1 MSYERYR
8 ARQLITHNSYLITHH
23 KMLEIIRQIPIDY
36 YVWLSTTLFC
46 IGVFGVLIRRNAIV
60 VLMCVE
66 LMLNAVNLLLAAFS
80 TYLSDGQGQI
90 MVFFI
95 MVVAAAEAAVGL
107 GILVMIY
114 RNTKSTDISLLDKLR
129 N

>member
-1 MSYERYR
+1 
-8 ARQLITHNSYLITHH
+8 
-23 KMLEIIRQIPIDY
+23 MLESIRIVPIEY
-36 YVWLSTTLFC
+36 YVWLSTILFV
-46 IGVFGVLIRRNAIV
+46 IGIFGVLTRRNAIV

-80 TYLSDGQGQI
+80 TYLSDPQGQI

-114 RNTKSTDISLLDKLR
+114 RNTKSTDISLLDRLR

>member
-1 MSYERYR
+1 
-8 ARQLITHNSYLITHH
+8 
-23 KMLEIIRQIPIDY
+23 MLEVIKFIPIEY
-36 YVWLSTTLFC
+36 YLYLSATLFC
-46 IGVFGVLIRRNAIV
+46 IGVFGVLTRRNAIV

-80 TYLSDGQGQI
+80 TYLSDAQGQI

-114 RNTKSTDISLLDKLR
+114 RNTKSTDISLLDNLK

>member
-1 MSYERYR
+1 
-8 ARQLITHNSYLITHH
+8 
-23 KMLEIIRQIPIDY
+23 MLEVIKFVPIEY
-36 YVWLSTTLFC
+36 YLYLAAMLFC
-46 IGVFGVLIRRNAIV
+46 IGVFGVLTRRNAIV
-60 VLMCVE
+60 VLMCIE

-80 TYLSDGQGQI
+80 TYLGDAQGKI

-114 RNTKSTDISLLDKLR
+114 RNTNSTDISLLDKLK

>member
-1 MSYERYR
+1 
-8 ARQLITHNSYLITHH
+8 
-23 KMLEIIRQIPIDY
+23 MLETVRSIPIDY
-36 YVWLSTTLFC
+36 YVFYATVLFV
-46 IGVFGVLIRRNAIV
+46 IGIFGVLMRRNAIV
-60 VLMCVE
+60 VLMCIE

-80 TYLSDGQGQI
+80 TYLSDAQGQI

-95 MVVAAAEAAVGL
+95 MVVAAAEASVGL

-114 RNTKSTDISLLDKLR
+114 RNTKSTDISLLDNLR

>member
-1 MSYERYR
+1 
-8 ARQLITHNSYLITHH
+8 
-23 KMLEIIRQIPIDY
+23 MLETIKHVPIDY
-36 YVWLSTTLFC
+36 YVWLSTVLFV
-46 IGVFGVLIRRNAIV
+46 IGVFGVLVRRNAIV

-80 TYLSDGQGQI
+80 TYLNDAQGQI

-114 RNTKSTDISLLDKLR
+114 RNTKSTDVSLLDKLR

>member
-1 MSYERYR
+1 MNE
-8 ARQLITHNSYLITHH
+8 A
-23 KMLEIIRQIPIDY
+23 IRSIPIDY
-36 YVWLSTTLFC
+36 YVFYATILFV
-46 IGVFGVLIRRNAIV
+46 IGIFGVLVRRNAIV
-60 VLMCVE
+60 VLMCIE

-80 TYLSDGQGQI
+80 TYLSDAQGQI

-129 N
+129 H

>member
-1 MSYERYR
+1 
-8 ARQLITHNSYLITHH
+8 
-23 KMLEIIRQIPIDY
+23 MLEVIRSIPIDY
-36 YVWLSTTLFC
+36 YVYYAAVLFV
-46 IGVFGVLIRRNAIV
+46 IGVFGVLTRRNAII
-60 VLMCVE
+60 VLMCIE

-80 TYLSDGQGQI
+80 TYLSDAQGQI

-95 MVVAAAEAAVGL
+95 MVVAAAEEAVGL

-114 RNTKSTDISLLDKLR
+114 RNTKSTDISLLDNLR

>member
-1 MSYERYR
+1 
-8 ARQLITHNSYLITHH
+8 
-23 KMLEIIRQIPIDY
+23 MLEVIKSVPIEY
-36 YVWLSTTLFC
+36 YVYLSTILFS
-46 IGVFGVLIRRNAIV
+46 IGVFGVLVRRNAIV

-107 GILVMIY
+107 GILVMVY
-114 RNTKSTDISLLDKLR
+114 RNNKSTDISLLDKIR

>member
-1 MSYERYR
+1 MPIT
-8 ARQLITHNSYLITHH
+8 QLIPVEHFL
-23 KMLEIIRQIPIDY
+23 
-36 YVWLSTTLFC
+36 WLASVLFA
-46 IGVFGVLIRRNAIV
+46 IGVMGVLTRRNAIV

-80 TYLSDGQGQI
+80 TYLGKAEGQVF
-90 MVFFI
+90 VFFI

>member
-1 MSYERYR
+1 
-8 ARQLITHNSYLITHH
+8 
-23 KMLEIIRQIPIDY
+23 MLETLRSIPIDY
-36 YVWLSTTLFC
+36 YVYLSTVLFV
-46 IGVFGVLIRRNAIV
+46 IGVFGVLVRRNAIV

-80 TYLSDGQGQI
+80 TYLSDAQGQI

-114 RNTKSTDISLLDKLR
+114 RNTKSTDISLLDNLK

>member
-1 MSYERYR
+1 
-8 ARQLITHNSYLITHH
+8 
-23 KMLEIIRQIPIDY
+23 MLDVIKTVPIEY
-36 YVWLSTTLFC
+36 WVFLSSVLFV
-46 IGVFGVLIRRNAIV
+46 IGVFGVLVRRNAIV
-60 VLMCVE
+60 VLMCIE

-80 TYLSDGQGQI
+80 TYLSKADGQL

-114 RNTKSTDISLLDKLR
+114 RNTRSTDISLLDKLR
-129 N
+129 G

>member
-1 MSYERYR
+1 
-8 ARQLITHNSYLITHH
+8 
-23 KMLEIIRQIPIDY
+23 MLEGIHSIPIDY
-36 YVWLSTTLFC
+36 YVYLSTVLFV
-46 IGVFGVLIRRNAIV
+46 IGVFGVLTRRNAIV

-80 TYLSDGQGQI
+80 TYLSDAQGQI

-114 RNTKSTDISLLDKLR
+114 RNTKSTDISLLDNLK

>member
-1 MSYERYR
+1 
-8 ARQLITHNSYLITHH
+8 
-23 KMLEIIRQIPIDY
+23 MLDIIQTVPIDY
-36 YVWLSTTLFC
+36 FVYLSTLLFA
-46 IGVFGVLIRRNAIV
+46 IGVLGVLTRRNAII

-80 TYLSDGQGQI
+80 TYLGDAQGQI

-114 RNTKSTDISLLDKLR
+114 RNTKSTDISLLDNLKY
-129 N
+129 

>member
-1 MSYERYR
+1 M
-8 ARQLITHNSYLITHH
+8 IT
-23 KMLEIIRQIPIDY
+23 EIIPIEH
-36 YVWLSTTLFC
+36 YVILSALMFC
-46 IGVFGVLIRRNAIV
+46 IGVLGVLLRRNAII

-80 TYLSDGQGQI
+80 TYLNDAQGQVL
-90 MVFFI
+90 VFFI

-107 GILVMIY
+107 GILIMIY
-114 RNTKSTDISLLDKLR
+114 RNTKSTDISLLDQLR